1 MLTLQLLS
9 LVRSQFL
16 YSAEAMLQE
25 LENIALLSSFS
36 EQFEDELQSI
46 KQTIRQHCFQVMFL
60 KFTNFCLFRPIA
72 NMHNVGGKG
81 GPDFCCWMES

>member
-46 KQTIRQHCFQVMFL
+46 KQTIRQHCFQDIYENVPQFDYFQ
-60 KFTNFCLFRPIA
+60 KRIPVFSGLFQPI
-72 NMHNVGGKG
+72 
-81 GPDFCCWMES
+81 